1 MEIIQEDIMANGGGK
16 NRMNTVDKI
25 VNEISQN
32 LANAIVEASKYK
44 VLYEESQEKLAEAQ
58 AQLEQAQIKLN
69 KVNQVLEADEALK
82 DLFDEA
88 AQKLE
93 KE

>member
-1 MEIIQEDIMANGGGK
+1 
-16 NRMNTVDKI
+16 MNTVDKI
-25 VNEISQN
+25 VNEISQK
-32 LANAIVEASKYK
+32 LATSIVDTTYYK
-44 VLYEESQEKLAEAQ
+44 VLYDESQEKLAEAQ
-58 AQLEQAQIKLN
+58 AQFEQAQIKLN

-82 DLFDEA
+82 DLFDEV

>member
-1 MEIIQEDIMANGGGK
+1 
-16 NRMNTVDKI
+16 MNTAGKI
-25 VNEISQN
+25 VNEISQK
-32 LANAIVEASKYK
+32 LATAIVDTTYYK

-58 AQLEQAQIKLN
+58 AKFEQAQIKLN
-69 KVNQVLEADEALK
+69 KVNQILEADEALK
-82 DLFDEA
+82 DLFDET

>member
-1 MEIIQEDIMANGGGK
+1 MANGGGK

-25 VNEISQN
+25 VNEISQK
-32 LANAIVEASKYK
+32 LANSIVDTTYYK
-44 VLYEESQEKLAEAQ
+44 VLYEESQEKLAEVQ
-58 AQLEQAQIKLN
+58 AQFEQAQTKLN

-82 DLFDEA
+82 DLFDEV

-93 KE
+93 NKED